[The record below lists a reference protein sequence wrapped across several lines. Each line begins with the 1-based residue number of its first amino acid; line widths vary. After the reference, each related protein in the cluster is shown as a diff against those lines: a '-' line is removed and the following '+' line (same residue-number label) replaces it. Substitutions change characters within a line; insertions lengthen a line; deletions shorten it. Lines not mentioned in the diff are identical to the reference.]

1 MRLVSLLL
9 VCLCLTFSTSCAK
22 APPNLP
28 PDTLVVWKANEAVVA
43 IGTVQHVAIELNKI
57 LMCEAPPNQ
66 TKCHAV
72 LSDKNT
78 GVVVDAV
85 RKVLLTIQQVPS
97 GWKQTVLT
105 GLDQID
111 AALDDAGKGK
121 LKAYT
126 AAARVTIG
134 AL

>member
-1 MRLVSLLL
+1 MRSLTFVLL
-9 VCLCLTFSTSCAK
+9 CLCLSLPACAK
-22 APPNLP
+22 ASPTLP
-28 PDTLVVWKANEAVVA
+28 PETLVVWKANQAVVA

-66 TKCHAV
+66 TQCHSV

-78 GVVVDAV
+78 GLVVDAV

-97 GWKQTVLT
+97 GWRQTVLT

-111 AALDDAGKGK
+111 SALDEAGKGK

>member
-1 MRLVSLLL
+1 MRILSLLL
-9 VCLCLTFSTSCAK
+9 ICLCLTFSSGCAK

-57 LMCEAPPNQ
+57 LICDPPPNQ
-66 TKCHAV
+66 TNCHSV

-78 GVVVDAV
+78 GIVVDAV

-97 GWKQTVLT
+97 GWRQTVLT

-111 AALDDAGKGK
+111 AALDELGKAK

-126 AAARVTIG
+126 AAARVTVS